1 MKISV
6 DDLIKIKKELGEFEI
21 GSNSRDSLYLKFGY
35 WKEIDLS
42 NLNTILPEWMVVEKN
57 LVDENEDCGEL
68 YNYNITN
75 KYKRLAKK

>member
-1 MKISV
+1 
-6 DDLIKIKKELGEFEI
+6 
-21 GSNSRDSLYLKFGY
+21 
-35 WKEIDLS
+35 
-42 NLNTILPEWMVVEKN
+42 MVVEKN